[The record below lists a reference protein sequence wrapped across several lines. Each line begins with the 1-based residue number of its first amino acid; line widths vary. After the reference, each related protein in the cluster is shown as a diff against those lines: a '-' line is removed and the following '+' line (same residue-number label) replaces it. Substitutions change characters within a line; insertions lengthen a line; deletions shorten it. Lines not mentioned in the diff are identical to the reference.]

1 MTILVIVIHDQIYGF
16 VWASFKAFAT
26 ANTLCR
32 INPDGGFIFEIIGSS
47 PEYRINPDS
56 AVTADCHTFHAAGAF
71 ILFYLVV
78 LREFFAGIEH
88 HSKKQY
94 GKKGYFNYFNFHTL
108 HF

>member
-1 MTILVIVIHDQIYGF
+1 MTILIIVIFHDQFYGL
-16 VWASFKAFAT
+16 VLTSFEAFAT

-78 LREFFAGIEH
+78 
-88 HSKKQY
+88 
-94 GKKGYFNYFNFHTL
+94 
-108 HF
+108 